1 MESNSKAAMEP
12 PFGLNP
18 LIQIW
23 RTIDASWVFMHFF
36 LEYFKLAKMTII
48 HLKGNVKDERCA
60 FHLLHFLRASCEL
73 L

>member
-18 LIQIW
+18 LTQIW

-36 LEYFKLAKMTII
+36 LEYFKLAKMTIV
-48 HLKGNVKDERCA
+48 HV
-60 FHLLHFLRASCEL
+60 
-73 L
+73 